1 MSNYPIFGGMEL
13 DQIIWNYFPSL
24 PSVYDESLS
33 YLEFLG
39 NVLNNMN
46 EERKHVNSMGEAI
59 SLFQKFVLEQLE
71 KYSSN
76 SKEEILKTIQ
86 ALIDDGTIAKLIN
99 EVLFND
105 INQKLNK
112 KWGVYI
118 GSDIEEREDNML
130 YLITKTNTDEPVIDG
145 NINQYLRYKEIK

>member
-59 SLFQKFVLEQLE
+59 SLFQKFVLEELAKTDEKIATKTLE
-71 KYSSN
+71 
-76 SKEEILKTIQ
+76 LIQ
-86 ALIDDGTIAKLIN
+86 QMITDGTLGKLIN
-99 EVLFND
+99 EVLFKDLND
-105 INQKLNK
+105 RLNTKWKVNVTEDLETYEEDNTLYLLINAEPVPDNNF
-112 KWGVYI
+112 
-118 GSDIEEREDNML
+118 DIELED
-130 YLITKTNTDEPVIDG
+130 
-145 NINQYLRYKEIK
+145 